1 MICFINQSLLWM
13 QFTRCQ
19 NAKIKSHNSRANHQR
34 ICHIVATIANKH
46 QLSSLQFSDMFFNC
60 HEVSQNLCW
69 MELIGQSI
77 PHWNASVTR
86 QFLNSRVIKTAEFN
100 SVKHSTQ
107 NLSGIFN
114 RLFLTQ
120 LNIIFTEVFR
130 RNSKVISSHR
140 KCAARSR

>member
-1 MICFINQSLLWM
+1 MIRFINQSLLWM
-13 QFTRCQ
+13 QFTRRQ
-19 NAKIKSHNSRANHQR
+19 NTEIKSHNSRADHQR
-34 ICHIVATIANKH
+34 VRHIVATIANKH
-46 QLSSLQFSDMFFNC
+46 QLSSLQFSDMLFNC

-69 MELIGQSI
+69 MKLIGQSI
-77 PHWNASVTR
+77 PYWNASVTR
-86 QFLNSRVIKTAEFN
+86 QLLNSCVIKATELN
-100 SVKHSTQ
+100 SVKHSPQ
-107 NLSGIFN
+107 NLGSVFN